1 MDTITHSQVQDLVDR
16 LPSQKLPL
24 AYNILA
30 DLLNIDESELS
41 PQLNIMLL
49 PLNERRKIMAKQAKK
64 MVTHY
69 KKTEDER
76 QTWQAGDFVD
86 EY

>member
-16 LPSQKLPL
+16 LPSQKLPI

-49 PLNERRKIMAKQAKK
+49 SLNERRKIMAKQAKK
-64 MVTHY
+64 MVNHY
-69 KKTEDER
+69 KETEDER